1 MCAVHHEIQRCV
13 LKRER
18 RFLYR
23 LYKLDKSI
31 PSGVV
36 EPWVVVGTP
45 DASVKVKGLTGELLG
60 GKLAPVS
67 RVKVCSLSHFTEL
80 LFKSSH
86 LRFSRNGF
94 PATFVHVRFP
104 APPLHVSCV

>member
-67 RVKVCSLSHFTEL
+67 RVKVCSLSHIL
-80 LFKSSH
+80 LSYYSKV
-86 LRFSRNGF
+86 
-94 PATFVHVRFP
+94 ATCIVRT
-104 APPLHVSCV
+104 

>member
-1 MCAVHHEIQRCV
+1 M
-13 LKRER
+13 
-18 RFLYR
+18 
-23 LYKLDKSI
+23 YKLDKSI

-67 RVKVCSLSHFTEL
+67 RVKDVLTVSHFIITEL
-80 LFKSSH
+80 LFKRSQ
-86 LRFSRNGF
+86 L
-94 PATFVHVRFP
+94 PI
-104 APPLHVSCV
+104 